1 MTREDDSP
9 AEAAA
14 AASARKHLDE
24 LRWVIHVK
32 NILQTMNEELYSR
45 DAPSIF
51 TVPKALLSARPDS
64 YLPQFIAVGPYHHWD
79 ALLYQMEHYK
89 LAIAKRTQTQ
99 LLLQGT
105 SFHHFVD
112 YCANKEHAIRSF
124 YHHHIELDRET
135 LAWMMA
141 IDAAFLLE
149 FLRSL
154 SDARGGLVIG
164 IKLASKSIA
173 RDTTML
179 ENQIPLF
186 LLRKLLRF
194 DTHLADADDHLSSL
208 LLGFVKSVSPFKAT
222 QSLAA
227 LSRPKAYAHLLQLL
241 YRVIV
246 PRQKE
251 ATDFNSIGGSAVTA
265 PTAEVECEIDVVES
279 VHERAKPGLEYSG
292 IFDMI
297 WATASGL
304 HVVNL
309 LIVKPFEMLLKI
321 PWPIFSALF
330 KGLTSS
336 YAPVPSDPT
345 LLADEI
351 EIPSVEELV
360 KAGIKFSCTEGDLS
374 TIHFDAKTATFYMPA
389 IVMDA
394 NTEAVVRNLVAYETT
409 AETGPL
415 VFARYTELMNGI
427 IDTKEDVRLLR
438 QAGVVERRRM
448 KSDEEVARVWNGME
462 RSARAARAG
471 EMDRVIAEVNAYYEG
486 LWGVRARR
494 FARAYVSRSW
504 QLLTFAAAVLLLL
517 MTFLDAFC
525 SVFLCA
531 SFWSS

>member
-1 MTREDDSP
+1 MTKEDDSP

-51 TVPKALLSARPDS
+51 TVPKALSSARPDS
-64 YLPQFIAVGPYHHWD
+64 YLPQLIAVGPYHHWD
-79 ALLYQMEHYK
+79 PLLYQMEHYK
-89 LAIAKRTQTQ
+89 LAIAKRNQTQ

-124 YHHHIELDRET
+124 YHRHVDLDRET

-149 FLRSL
+149 FLCSL
-154 SDARGGLVIG
+154 SDARCGLAIG
-164 IKLASKSIA
+164 IKLACKSIA
-173 RDTTML
+173 RDTAML

-194 DTHLADADDHLSSL
+194 HTHLADDNLSSL
-208 LLGFVKSVSPFKAT
+208 LLGFVKSISPFKAT
-222 QSLAA
+222 QNLAA

-251 ATDFNSIGGSAVTA
+251 TADCNSIDGSAVTI
-265 PTAEVECEIDVVES
+265 PTPEAECEIDVAES
-279 VHERAKPGLEYSG
+279 VHERAKPGPEYSG
-292 IFDMI
+292 IFDTI

-336 YAPVPSDPT
+336 YAPVPADTTIS
-345 LLADEI
+345 ADEI

-360 KAGIKFSCTEGDLS
+360 KAGVKFSCTEGDLS
-374 TIHFDAKTATFYMPA
+374 TIRFDAKTATFYMPT
-389 IVMDA
+389 IVMDS

-438 QAGVVERRRM
+438 EAGVVERRRM

-471 EMDRVIAEVNAYYEG
+471 EMDRVIAEVNAYYDS

-494 FARAYVSRSW
+494 FVRTYVSRSW
-504 QLLTFAAAVLLLL
+504 QVLTFAAAVLLLL
-517 MTFLDAFC
+517 MTSLDAFC

-531 SFWSS
+531 SFWSN

>member
-1 MTREDDSP
+1 MTREEDSP

-14 AASARKHLDE
+14 SARKHFDE
-24 LRWVIHVK
+24 FRWVIHVK

-45 DAPSIF
+45 DSPSIF
-51 TVPKALLSARPDS
+51 TVPKALSSPRPDS
-64 YLPQFIAVGPYHHWD
+64 YLPQLIAVGPYHHWD
-79 ALLYQMEHYK
+79 PLLYQMEHYK
-89 LAIAKRTQTQ
+89 LAIAKRNQTQ
-99 LLLQGT
+99 LLLHGI
-105 SFHHFVD
+105 SFYHFVE
-112 YCANKEHAIRSF
+112 YCAKKEHGIRSF
-124 YHHHIELDRET
+124 YHRHIDLDCQT

-164 IKLASKSIA
+164 IKLACKSIA
-173 RDTTML
+173 RDTAML

-194 DTHLADADDHLSSL
+194 HTHLTDDHLSSL
-208 LLGFVKSVSPFKAT
+208 LLGFVKSISPFKTT

-246 PRQKE
+246 PRQKD
-251 ATDFNSIGGSAVTA
+251 ATDFNSMDGSAVT
-265 PTAEVECEIDVVES
+265 TSTVEVECEIDVAES
-279 VHERAKPGLEYSG
+279 GQERAKPGPEYSS
-292 IFDMI
+292 IFGTI

-304 HVVNL
+304 PVVNL
-309 LIVKPFEMLLKI
+309 LIIKPFELLVKI
-321 PWPIFSALF
+321 PLPIFSALL
-330 KGLTSS
+330 KGVTSS
-336 YAPVPSDPT
+336 YAPVPADLI
-345 LLADEI
+345 LLAEEI

-374 TIHFDAKTATFYMPA
+374 TIHFDAKMATLYLPA
-389 IVMDA
+389 IVMDV
-394 NTEAVVRNLVAYETT
+394 NTEAVLRNLVAYETA
-409 AETGPL
+409 AETGPP
-415 VFARYTELMNGI
+415 VFAQYTELMNGI

-471 EMDRVIAEVNAYYEG
+471 EIDRVIAEVNAYYRS
-486 LWGVRARR
+486 LWGVRARQ
-494 FARAYVSRSW
+494 FVKSNVSRSW
-504 QLLTFAAAVLLLL
+504 QVLTFVAAVLLLL
-517 MTFLDAFC
+517 MTFFDAFC
-525 SVFLCA
+525 SVFLCT